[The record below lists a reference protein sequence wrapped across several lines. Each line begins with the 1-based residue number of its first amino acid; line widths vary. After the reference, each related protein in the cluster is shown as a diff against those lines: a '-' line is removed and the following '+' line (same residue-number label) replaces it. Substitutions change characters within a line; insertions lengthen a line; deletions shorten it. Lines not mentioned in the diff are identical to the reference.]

1 MGHSSE
7 SNAST
12 TEGLTY
18 LAEKRSLRSMIGAA
32 STSWFAATLIAVPIL
47 AAADPLPRRPRRV
60 LVAGTSGSG
69 KTTLAGRVALLL
81 QAPHVEIDSLF
92 HGPSWTKRA
101 SFEDDVRR
109 FSLSPRWVTEWQ
121 YESVRAQ
128 LADRADLLIW
138 LDLPRFTVMRQVIR
152 RTIVRRLRRQQLWN
166 GNVEPPIRT
175 VFTDPEHI
183 VRWAWKTHGKT
194 ASRVEELS
202 TRRSDLPIVR
212 LGSRAEIDRWLRG
225 PLPHSEP

>member
-1 MGHSSE
+1 
-7 SNAST
+7 
-12 TEGLTY
+12 
-18 LAEKRSLRSMIGAA
+18 
-32 STSWFAATLIAVPIL
+32 VPL
-47 AAADPLPRRPRRV
+47 LDAAAPLPRCPRRV

-81 QAPHVEIDSLF
+81 QAPHVEIDSMF

-101 SFEDDVRR
+101 SFEDDVQR
-109 FSLSPRWVTEWQ
+109 FSEGPCWVTEWQ
-121 YESVRAQ
+121 YDSVRAL

-138 LDLPRFTVMRQVIR
+138 LDLSRFTVMRQVVR

-183 VRWAWKTHGKT
+183 VRWAWKTHGRT
-194 ASRVEELS
+194 AGRVQELS
-202 TRRSDLPIVR
+202 TRHRDLPIVR
-212 LGSRAEIDRWLRG
+212 LRNRAEIERWLRG
-225 PLPHSEP
+225 PLHRAIP